1 MSLPAEPD
9 EFVLADIVR
18 TAHVLAFVVIANGR
32 HTDLFVW
39 GQQRLVLVA
48 DGMLERG
55 AASLDLVGEI
65 SETRSLH
72 PRETTR
78 RLADNV
84 LAVTGPVLADD
95 ATLLVLEWHGRHGRA
110 GRDRES
116 TAGADSTAAD

>member
-1 MSLPAEPD
+1 
-9 EFVLADIVR
+9 
-18 TAHVLAFVVIANGR
+18 
-32 HTDLFVW
+32 
-39 GQQRLVLVA
+39 
-48 DGMLERG
+48 MLERG

-65 SETRSLH
+65 SET
-72 PRETTR
+72 TR
-78 RLADNV
+78 WLADNV